1 MAVIAATSDLSTELA
16 LVVVLL
22 GGVLAVALYL
32 LPFIIGEARGVPHLH
47 RLLAINLLLGW
58 TLIGWLAV
66 LAMASRTKGAPAD
79 SDSHVVWSQRQAI
92 SIVGPQAAGIQ
103 WFDG

>member
-66 LAMASRTKGAPAD
+66 LAMASRTKGAPAVATPRGLVPASSNLNRGTTRSWD
-79 SDSHVVWSQRQAI
+79 PMV
-92 SIVGPQAAGIQ
+92 
-103 WFDG
+103 